1 MDTQLIIQTISGL
14 NWLEIVGAVTTI
26 LLLLITVFEFV
37 PGEEPERTLRKIVGF
52 LAKVSRK

>member
-1 MDTQLIIQTISGL
+1 MDIQLIIQTISGL

-37 PGEEPERTLRKIVGF
+37 PGEEPERTLRKVVGF